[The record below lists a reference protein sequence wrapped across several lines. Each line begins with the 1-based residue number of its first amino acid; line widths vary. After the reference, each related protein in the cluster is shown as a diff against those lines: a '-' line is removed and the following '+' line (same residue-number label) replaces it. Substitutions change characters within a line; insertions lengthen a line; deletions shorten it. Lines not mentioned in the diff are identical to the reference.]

1 MMSKIDE
8 LIDSALEKEDRDLFA
23 QLDGDMNLIDMAAS
37 VFQGKLRWL
46 SIMMSVWILVLT
58 LLGIYCAW
66 QFFAAEL
73 TRELLIWAVGFGFC
87 LMAIMVLKLW
97 FWLEIQKNAVLR
109 EVKRVELQVA
119 RLHQFIAAKVTV

>member
-1 MMSKIDE
+1 MNKIDE
-8 LIDSALEKEDRDLFA
+8 LIDSALEKDDRDLFA

-46 SIMMSVWILVLT
+46 SIILSVQILVLT
-58 LLGIYCAW
+58 LLGIYCAV
-66 QFFAAEL
+66 QFFGTEV
-73 TRELLIWAVGFGFC
+73 TRELLQWAVGFGFC
-87 LMAIMVLKLW
+87 LMAVMMLKLW

-119 RLHQFIAAKVTV
+119 RLHQFIAGKASA